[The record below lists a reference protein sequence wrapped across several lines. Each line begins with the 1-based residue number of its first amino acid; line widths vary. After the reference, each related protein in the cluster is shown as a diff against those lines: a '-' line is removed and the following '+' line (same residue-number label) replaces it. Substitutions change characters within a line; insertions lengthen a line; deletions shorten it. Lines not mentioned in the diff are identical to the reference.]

1 MTARRTTA
9 VILDRRSRLPTV
21 AAAVG
26 AALARHQIRA
36 VLTGGACASLHT
48 RGRYLSRDMDFI
60 LIGTTTQVR
69 LDEALGSVG
78 FVRAGDRYVHPDVVF
93 YIEFPRGPLA
103 IGDDYRIRPVVR
115 RHGRGRWLLLSATD
129 SCRDR
134 LAAFYH
140 WNDRQSLSV
149 AVEIAL
155 AQRVNLRVIRR
166 WSGAEG
172 FAERFEEFLGEVQRR
187 RRRPLRARR

>member
-1 MTARRTTA
+1 MTA
-9 VILDRRSRLPTV
+9 LNRRSRLPTV

-60 LIGTTTQVR
+60 LIGTTTQLR
-69 LDEALGSVG
+69 LDDALASVG
-78 FVRAGDRYVHPDVVF
+78 FVRVRDRYVHPDVPF
-93 YIEFPRGPLA
+93 YVEFPRGPLA
-103 IGDDYRIRPVVR
+103 IGDDYRIRPLVR
-115 RHGRGRWLLLSATD
+115 RYGRGRWLLLSATD

-140 WNDRQSLSV
+140 WNDHQSLRV

-155 AQRVNLRVIRR
+155 AQRVNLRVIRQ
-166 WSGAEG
+166 WSAAEG
-172 FAERFEEFLGEVQRR
+172 FPDRLEEFLGEVRR
-187 RRRPLRARR
+187 RRRRGPLLRAGR